1 MLHQSL
7 YRRFRPQ
14 RFAEVV
20 GQSHLVRALRNAV
33 REDRVGHAYLLS
45 GPRGTGKTST
55 ARILAKALNCE
66 ELSDEGEPCER
77 CNSCIAVAAGTSL
90 DLIELD
96 AASNNSVNHIRDMT
110 EKAALV
116 SAGRRKVYLL
126 DEVHMLSAAASN
138 ALLKTLEEPPA
149 HVVFI
154 LATTDPNK
162 VLPTIRSR
170 TQQFELSLVGAEE
183 MAPHVRAVA
192 EAAGVPV
199 DDAVVDYVTERGAG
213 SVRDALSA
221 LDTVLAAGGIPD
233 DRTDVNALVQALA
246 SADLAATLIAVAGAT
261 SAGVDARDLAE
272 RTARRLRDMFLVS
285 AGVEPAELPRAD
297 IDSAREL
304 SDAMGR
310 RRNVRALEA
319 LGSALAQMP
328 QSADR
333 RLTLETA
340 LVSLLADDALG
351 AAAPPAAA
359 AAPASAPGAAAPSA
373 SGPAAARAAMAAAQ
387 PPPPPAAPKGPAQA
401 PPPSASADQAPP
413 APSPPEAPAVPA
425 QAPPPAEEAAPA
437 PPVSPPPPTT
447 APPPPA
453 PAAVP
458 QQQPPPQQPPPQQPP
473 APPPAPAA
481 ASRQQSPPAPTPQTP
496 PVSEPSASETEAP
509 PVPVP
514 PPAPAAPAP
523 PPDADA
529 GSAAASGSAMTAAEL
544 QRLWESQVVAKLRP
558 VAAGVFR
565 DVAVVACER
574 NVVTVQLSEG
584 VPLAQARRRSNE
596 VEPILSA
603 LLDQTIRLEISDTA
617 AAPSPRP
624 MTADEAPPSPS
635 TPAADDSP
643 SRTAPVGAD
652 SAAPAAH
659 DADAAENTP
668 VEEAAATAD
677 SSAAPALPQQQTA
690 ATGSAAA
697 PASASSHEAKVQ
709 RIVERFPG
717 SVVVRADDIT
727 T

>member
-66 ELSDEGEPCER
+66 ALSDEGEPCER

-351 AAAPPAAA
+351 AAAPPAAD
-359 AAPASAPGAAAPSA
+359 AAPAPSVPGPATPSG
-373 SGPAAARAAMAAAQ
+373 SGPAAARAAMAATQ
-387 PPPPPAAPKGPAQA
+387 PPPPPEAPKAPAQA
-401 PPPSASADQAPP
+401 TPPPADQAPP
-413 APSPPEAPAVPA
+413 GPPPSPAD
-425 QAPPPAEEAAPA
+425 APA
-437 PPVSPPPPTT
+437 PRPEADPQPHATVE
-447 APPPPA
+447 PA
-453 PAAVP
+453 
-458 QQQPPPQQPPPQQPP
+458 
-473 APPPAPAA
+473 
-481 ASRQQSPPAPTPQTP
+481 S
-496 PVSEPSASETEAP
+496 
-509 PVPVP
+509 
-514 PPAPAAPAP
+514 
-523 PPDADA
+523 
-529 GSAAASGSAMTAAEL
+529 ASGSAMTAEDL
-544 QRLWESQVVAKLRP
+544 QRLWETQIVGKLRP
-558 VAAGVFR
+558 VAAGLFR
-565 DVAVVACER
+565 DATVLAHER
-574 NVVTVQLSEG
+574 NVVTVRLSEG
-584 VPLAQARRRSNE
+584 VPLAQARRRTNE
-596 VEPILSA
+596 IQPILSA
-603 LLDQTIRLEISDTA
+603 LLDQEARLEVSDAGGESSSAPNADGEAPISQHGPAEAVAPAEPSDRASAAGAPTGGVAQQPDTA
-617 AAPSPRP
+617 SPI
-624 MTADEAPPSPS
+624 
-635 TPAADDSP
+635 
-643 SRTAPVGAD
+643 
-652 SAAPAAH
+652 
-659 DADAAENTP
+659 
-668 VEEAAATAD
+668 
-677 SSAAPALPQQQTA
+677 
-690 ATGSAAA
+690 
-697 PASASSHEAKVQ
+697 ASASSHEAKVQ
-709 RIVERFPG
+709 RIVEHFPG
-717 SVVVRADDIT
+717 SVVVRDNESAT
-727 T
+727 